1 MRALV
6 QTLVKSSRFIKLT
19 RTKVVC
25 DIDIYYVLSVTADN
39 CPVRLNAFVN
49 NVAATISLAWHL

>member
-19 RTKVVC
+19 CTKVVC
-25 DIDIYYVLSVTADN
+25 DMDIYYVLSVTADN
-39 CPVRLNAFVN
+39 FPVRLNAFVN
-49 NVAATISLAWHL
+49 NVAATISLARHL